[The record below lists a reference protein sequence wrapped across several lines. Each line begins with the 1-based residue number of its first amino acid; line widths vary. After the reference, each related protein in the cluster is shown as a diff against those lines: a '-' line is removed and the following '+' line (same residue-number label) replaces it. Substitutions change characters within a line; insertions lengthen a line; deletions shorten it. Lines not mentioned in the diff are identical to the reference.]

1 MNNTTTFRTLSLSFN
16 LPLHP
21 SQLDAWQYAFQQW
34 AGWQAEEVA
43 AYPLIQYRIWKG
55 QATVYAV
62 NDGVEQLQAVLAQ
75 QDWSINWQGEERQ
88 LLIED
93 LFMNEHHFKVLP
105 LLKSYQL
112 LQWVAFEPAENE
124 QWEACYNL
132 ATKAAFLEEKL
143 KAALH
148 HFFEA
153 VGYQPAEEPVVY
165 LQEIR
170 RVESLPWE
178 GQDIKAFKVVYQ
190 SNIDLPAAT
199 ALGHRQYIEKG
210 LGAQHAL
217 RARRESAAAYK

>member
-1 MNNTTTFRTLSLSFN
+1 MTTTFRTLSLSFN

-105 LLKSYQL
+105 AAEKLSATTMGSFRASRKRTVGSL
-112 LQWVAFEPAENE
+112 LQPGH
-124 QWEACYNL
+124 QSG
-132 ATKAAFLEEKL
+132 FLEEKL
-143 KAALH
+143 KAALY

-170 RVESLPWE
+170 RVESSAMGRDRTSKPLKLFTKVISTCQRLRPW
-178 GQDIKAFKVVYQ
+178 GIANTSK
-190 SNIDLPAAT
+190 
-199 ALGHRQYIEKG
+199 KG
-210 LGAQHAL
+210 WG
-217 RARRESAAAYK
+217 RSMR